1 MEGLIPPILHA
12 LREVKWLLSSGK
24 PMKEAFQNYLE
35 RTHDPFAALLRE
47 YWILKWQVGRANI
60 APRPLPTY
68 YQKAFW
74 NLVER
79 GCAGQPVLESLDEL
93 EKEVLL
99 AAEMELDEHLA
110 SLPFKVLIPL
120 LLFQFPAYLLLLL
133 GPMLRELQR
142 QLGG

>member
-1 MEGLIPPILHA
+1 MEGLTPPLLHA

-35 RTHDPFAALLRE
+35 RTHDPLAGLLRE
-47 YWILKWQVGRANI
+47 YWILKWQSGRMQTQ
-60 APRPLPTY
+60 PKPLPTY

-79 GCAGQPVLESLDEL
+79 GCAGQPTLDALTEL
-93 EKEVLL
+93 ETEVTMACEL
-99 AAEMELDEHLA
+99 ELDEHLA
-110 SLPFKVLIPL
+110 TLPFKVLIPL

-133 GPMLRELQR
+133 GPLLRELGR